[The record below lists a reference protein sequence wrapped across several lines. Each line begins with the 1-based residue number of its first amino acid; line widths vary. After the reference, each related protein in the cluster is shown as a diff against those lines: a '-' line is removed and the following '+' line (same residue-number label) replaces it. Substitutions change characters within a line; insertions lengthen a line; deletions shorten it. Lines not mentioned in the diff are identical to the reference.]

1 MSDRILNTGI
11 FGRPNAGKSSLLN
24 FLTGTQTAIVSD
36 LPGTTADP
44 VSKRMEVPEAGICN
58 FIDTAG
64 LSDGSS
70 LASLKDEKTFSK
82 LGGLDAALLMIP
94 FGSPALPSD
103 LEICSMLR
111 RNGIPFMV
119 LLSKAD
125 IYSNSISG
133 DHFTAETG
141 EPSCFYNAVKPNS
154 PQNIDDGYSCLE
166 SVLSL
171 ELSVDVAQIAECSI
185 KDPQVKERIFA
196 FLVKSRQNS
205 KEYEERP
212 MFEGLVRAGDNVA
225 LVCPIDSEAP
235 AGRLILPQVM
245 AIRQL
250 LDLGAVVTVLQP
262 EQLPAFFENCSAYCN
277 AHKSAEYSCND
288 HEHCDC
294 GDENDFLVEGSH
306 RVSLVVTDSQAFAR
320 VAPIVPADV
329 PLTSFSML
337 LARAKGPF
345 EDYLAGMRFLE
356 SLDSR
361 TLRSCRK
368 TIIDEAC
375 GITFTKEVCS
385 KTAADSACSKTFQ
398 DEVCGITVSDKACGN
413 CVAGEGVF
421 RVLMLES
428 CTHHATCED
437 IGRVKIPAA
446 LTKYIKGHCSCI
458 EDVQFMFVTSDDSIP
473 ESVPFDLAVQC
484 GGCVV
489 TKRQLMSRLKILR
502 QRNIPLVNYGMCLA
516 LCAGIWK
523 RVGAI
528 FK

>member
-133 DHFTAETG
+133 DHFTAKTG
-141 EPSCFYNAVKPNS
+141 EPSCFYNAVKPNF

-375 GITFTKEVCS
+375 GN
-385 KTAADSACSKTFQ
+385 
-398 DEVCGITVSDKACGN
+398 G
-413 CVAGEGVF
+413 VAGEGVF